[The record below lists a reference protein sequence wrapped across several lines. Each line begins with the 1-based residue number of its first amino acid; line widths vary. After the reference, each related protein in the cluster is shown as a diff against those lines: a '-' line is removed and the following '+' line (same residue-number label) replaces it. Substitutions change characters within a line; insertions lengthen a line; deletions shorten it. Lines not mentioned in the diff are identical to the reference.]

1 VVALGWGVFLAVW
14 LGLSG
19 CDLTPSRPEAVF
31 ALYRDRMKSSNLQDA
46 RAMLSDES
54 RKLVNTLS
62 DEQKLKEPP
71 ENLAILN
78 VLDPVSTPTV
88 LKVTDTLAMLNVR
101 TLKGGTRLIRLT
113 RKDPGAAWR
122 VDISEEL
129 SALRSFLNAQKAL
142 DMMREQAGEYAASW
156 KAFSDRIG
164 KPQAPE
170 QSRVGAESTKDAS
183 PKQAPKEGP
192 KPKRDIRPEQKRK

>member
-1 VVALGWGVFLAVW
+1 
-14 LGLSG
+14 
-19 CDLTPSRPEAVF
+19 
-31 ALYRDRMKSSNLQDA
+31 MKSSNLQDA
-46 RAMLSDES
+46 RAMLSEES

-62 DEQKLKEPP
+62 DERKLKEPP

-78 VLDPVSTPTV
+78 VLDPVSSPTV
-88 LKVTDTLAMLNVR
+88 LKTTDTLAMLNVR

-113 RKDPGAAWR
+113 RKDPGAPWR
-122 VDISEEL
+122 IDISEEL

-164 KPQAPE
+164 KHQTQE
-170 QSRVGAESTKDAS
+170 QSRVGAESPKDAS
-183 PKQAPKEGP
+183 LKQTPKDVA
-192 KPKRDIRPEQKRK
+192 KPKRDIGQEQKRK